1 MFELFAQM
9 FAQDLMGDALKDLG
23 LTGSKGLLGQVT
35 AKPEMAEP
43 GATPGAGY
51 EDTNAGMA
59 DAANKLEPPKAN
71 PYATI
76 FSLATNPDAK
86 MGDLL
91 KGTEYEKYAP
101 YANMAFAPTPNLGFS
116 NPMPMMGNQNNL
128 ARQAYGRYYGN

>member
-1 MFELFAQM
+1 MFELFASM
-9 FAQDLMGDALKDLG
+9 IANDLMGDALKDLG
-23 LTGSKGLLGQVT
+23 LSNTKGLLGQVT
-35 AKPEMAEP
+35 SKPEMAAP

-59 DAANKLEPPKAN
+59 DAANQLEAPKPN
-71 PYATI
+71 I
-76 FSLATNPDAK
+76 FASALSLASNPNAN

-101 YANMAFAPTPNLGFS
+101 YASFAFAPTSNLGFVNS
-116 NPMPMMGNQNNL
+116 MPMTGNQNNL